1 MMTEFERDILK
12 RVIKT
17 TRRHSRHIDIDN
29 ILDISEARTLT
40 ENFRKNPDQYRDK
53 ISIPLR
59 SLKTDIDEF
68 WDDYFSE
75 KPLYS

>member
-12 RVIKT
+12 RVIANT
-17 TRRHSRHIDIDN
+17 DIDVDN

-40 ENFRKNPDQYRDK
+40 ANFRKNPDQYRDK

-59 SLKTDIDEF
+59 SLKIDIDEF
-68 WDDYFSE
+68 WNDYFSG

>member
-1 MMTEFERDILK
+1 MMTEFETDILK

-40 ENFRKNPDQYRDK
+40 ENFRKNPDKYRGK
-53 ISIPLR
+53 SSIPTQ
-59 SLKTDIDEF
+59 SLKTDIGVF
-68 WDDYFSE
+68 WDKYLNSE
-75 KPLYS
+75 DNL

>member
-53 ISIPLR
+53 ISIPIR
-59 SLKTDIDEF
+59 SFKIDIDEF
-68 WDDYFSE
+68 WDDYFSGNS
-75 KPLYS
+75 L

>member
-1 MMTEFERDILK
+1 MMTEFERDILR
-12 RVIKT
+12 RVIANT
-17 TRRHSRHIDIDN
+17 DIDIDN

-40 ENFRKNPDQYRDK
+40 ANFRKNPDQYRDK

-59 SLKTDIDEF
+59 SLKTDIDKF

-75 KPLYS
+75 KSLYS

>member
-29 ILDISEARTLT
+29 ILDISEARELT
-40 ENFRKNPDQYRDK
+40 DNFRKNPDQYRDK

-68 WDDYFSE
+68 WDDYLNSE
-75 KPLYS
+75 AIL

>member
-1 MMTEFERDILK
+1 MTEFEIDILK

-40 ENFRKNPDQYRDK
+40 ENFRKNPDQYRGK
-53 ISIPLR
+53 SSIPTQ
-59 SLKTDIDEF
+59 SLKTDIGVF
-68 WDDYFSE
+68 WDKYLNSE
-75 KPLYS
+75 VNL

>member
-1 MMTEFERDILK
+1 MTEFERDILR
-12 RVIKT
+12 RVIANT
-17 TRRHSRHIDIDN
+17 DIDVDN

-40 ENFRKNPDQYRDK
+40 ANFRKNPDQYRDK

-59 SLKTDIDEF
+59 SLKTDIDRF
-68 WDDYFSE
+68 WDDYFSG

>member
-29 ILDISEARTLT
+29 VLDISEAKALT
-40 ENFRKNPDQYRDK
+40 DNFRKNPDQYRDK

-59 SLKTDIDEF
+59 SLKTDIDRF
-68 WDDYFSE
+68 WDDYFSG
-75 KPLYS
+75 KQLYS